1 MTVEGEIV
9 PLVATHLDRYPA
21 SNIADVYKLLH
32 QGVYGPG
39 HSIPNKKLAREWLEH
54 ERDQVQPDRT
64 LPLVESIHPA
74 GAVVRLHLRP
84 YLAYEAK
91 VAPLLDAFV
100 RSAQAVEGDA
110 STLAAW
116 WAIFAAQVAPGG
128 RWADRFAAREAELF
142 GRMRAE
148 AQWAAVPHSPAF
160 VRAYAPAYRVLTR
173 DEAERLCARIDAPF
187 AVI

>member
-1 MTVEGEIV
+1 MTTESEIV
-9 PLVATHLDRYPA
+9 SLVATHLGRYPA
-21 SNIADVYKLLH
+21 SDIADVYKLLH

-54 ERDQVQPDRT
+54 ERDQVQPDRS

-74 GAVVRLHLRP
+74 GVMVRVHLRP
-84 YLAYEAK
+84 YRAYETK
-91 VAPLLDAFV
+91 VAPLMDAFV

-128 RWADRFAAREAELF
+128 RWADRFDAREVALF
-142 GRMRAE
+142 GHVRAE
-148 AQWAAVPHSPAF
+148 AQWAAVHHSPAF

-173 DEAERLCARIDAPF
+173 DDAERLCAKIGAPF
-187 AVI
+187 ALI